1 MRGPY
6 SIVSETQ
13 AIDNLRGS
21 AGSNKKKR
29 NNFLSFLFF
38 KPVLSGTGSSLFR

>member
-13 AIDNLRGS
+13 AIDNLEE
-21 AGSNKKKR
+21 
-29 NNFLSFLFF
+29 
-38 KPVLSGTGSSLFR
+38 LSGIVLYITSKIYVADNQIQEINKR

>member
-21 AGSNKKKR
+21 AGSNKKK
-29 NNFLSFLFF
+29 
-38 KPVLSGTGSSLFR
+38 KK